1 MSTAAR
7 PLIKWVGGKTQI
19 LPIVLA
25 EFPAAIRNYHEPFVG
40 GGATLLGALSLG
52 RITGTVYASDI
63 NPHLIAMYR
72 NVQQYPGPVI
82 RALGSLQRDY
92 EAATATAASQT
103 GLVADRSPTTRAA
116 ALRHPESYYYWIR
129 TAFNGLPPARRTSP
143 TAAAMLIF
151 LNKTCFRGVY
161 REGPHGFNVPFGNYR
176 APTILDEANIRAVSA
191 LIQGVVFTCQSFEA
205 ALATA
210 AAAAAVPTAAT
221 ATDFVYLD
229 PPYVPLTATSFV
241 GYVADGFTA
250 AQHADLFARVRALST
265 PFLLSNADVPLLRT
279 EFPEPSYSVR
289 TVDVRRAIHSKNP
302 DSRATEVLIQRQA
315 T

>member
-19 LPIVLA
+19 LPTVLA
-25 EFPAAIRNYHEPFVG
+25 EFPATIRNYHEPFVG

-52 RITGTVYASDI
+52 RIQGTVYASDI
-63 NPHLIAMYR
+63 NPHLIAMYT

-82 RALGSLQRDY
+82 RALGALQRDY
-92 EAATATAASQT
+92 EVATATAAAQP
-103 GLVADRSPTTRAA
+103 GLVADRAPTTRAA

-129 TAFNGLPPARRTSP
+129 AAFNGLPPARRASP
-143 TAAAMLIF
+143 TATAMLIF

-176 APTILDEANIRAVSA
+176 TPTILDEANIRAVSA

-205 ALATA
+205 ALS
-210 AAAAAVPTAAT
+210 AAVPTAAT

-229 PPYVPLTATSFV
+229 PPYVPLNATSFV

-250 AQHADLFARVRALST
+250 AQHADLFARVRALPA

-279 EFPEPSYSVR
+279 EFPEPAYSVR
-289 TVDVRRAIHSKNP
+289 TVEVRRAIHSKNP
-302 DSRATEVLIQRQA
+302 DSRASEVLIRRQSPSLA

>member
-1 MSTAAR
+1 MSTTAR

-19 LPIVLA
+19 LSTVLA
-25 EFPAAIRNYHEPFVG
+25 EFPATIRNYHEPFVG

-63 NPHLIAMYR
+63 NPHLIAMYT
-72 NVQQYPGPVI
+72 NVQRYPGPVI
-82 RALGSLQRDY
+82 RALGALQRDY
-92 EAATATAASQT
+92 EVATATAAAQP
-103 GLVADRSPTTRAA
+103 GLVADRAPTTRAA

-129 TAFNGLPPARRTSP
+129 AAFNGLPAARRGTP
-143 TAAAMLIF
+143 TATAMLIF

-176 APTILDEANIRAVSA
+176 TPTILDEENIRAVSA
-191 LIQGVVFTCQSFEA
+191 LIQGVVFTCQSFET
-205 ALATA
+205 ALAATA
-210 AAAAAVPTAAT
+210 ATV

-250 AQHADLFARVRALST
+250 AQHADLFARVRILPSR
-265 PFLLSNADVPLLRT
+265 FLLSNADVPLLRT
-279 EFPEPSYSVR
+279 EFPAPAYRSR

-302 DSRATEVLIQRQA
+302 DSRALEVLICRGP
-315 T
+315 